1 MNSYE
6 SMIVISANLQESD
19 VQLVNKSITDFIKE
33 IGGELIETEEW
44 GKKVLAYEILKQKE
58 GYYFVNY
65 FKLAA
70 DKMLD
75 LDRQYRLNE
84 NIIRHNI
91 IKK

>member
-19 VQLVNKSITDFIKE
+19 TQLVNQSITNFIKE
-33 IGGELIETEEW
+33 IGGEMIETEEW
-44 GKKVLAYEILKQKE
+44 GKKTLAYEILKQKE

>member
-19 VQLVNKSITDFIKE
+19 VQLVNQSITNFIKE
-33 IGGELIETEEW
+33 IGGEMIETEEW
-44 GKKVLAYEILKQKE
+44 GKKTLAYEILKQKE